1 MPYLLQL
8 VSPNDS
14 AKVRKIFRPA
24 NFLHSGSYWDIRDNV
39 NQGPS
44 KFPRM
49 PASATH
55 RTARDTFNLF
65 RILSFRLLSIRRPF
79 RLADVFCLRNVS
91 ISADS
96 RPDNFDGHTKSS
108 NHPIENS
115 HAGYYHSVFDAR
127 YI

>member
-49 PASATH
+49 PVSATH
-55 RTARDTFNLF
+55 RTARETFNLF
-65 RILSFRLLSIRRPF
+65 RILSFRLELHGGLRCESRAAILLFILAIRSLL
-79 RLADVFCLRNVS
+79 RLA
-91 ISADS
+91 
-96 RPDNFDGHTKSS
+96 
-108 NHPIENS
+108 
-115 HAGYYHSVFDAR
+115 
-127 YI
+127 